1 MVALEA
7 PTSAVL
13 DGWVW
18 AAQDISGQLFHEHTE
33 DGTARGWSEVDHARV
48 VAVHLF
54 PRYDGLQHHA
64 VWIDRARG
72 EVPVFFRRRRIDIAQ
87 ADGTETGRA
96 TIHVLGVERPDGSG
110 AYVALYEDGSTV
122 HTTNREAI

>member
-1 MVALEA
+1 MITREA
-7 PTSAVL
+7 PTTAIA
-13 DGWVW
+13 DGWAW
-18 AAQDISGQLFHEHTE
+18 AVQDITGGIVHEYAD
-33 DGTARGWSEVDHARV
+33 DGAARGWSDVDHPRV

-54 PRYDGLQHHA
+54 PRYDGLHHHA
-64 VWIDRARG
+64 VWIDRTRG
-72 EVPVFFRRRRIDIAQ
+72 EIPVFFRRRRIDIAQ
-87 ADGTETGRA
+87 ADGTETGRS